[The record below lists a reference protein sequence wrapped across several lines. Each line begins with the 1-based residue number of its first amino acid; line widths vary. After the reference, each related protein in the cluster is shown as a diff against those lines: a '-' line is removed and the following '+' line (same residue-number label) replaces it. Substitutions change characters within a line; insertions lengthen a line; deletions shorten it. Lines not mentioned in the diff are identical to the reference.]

1 MRSEICYDG
10 EGVADGR
17 KLLRNCRKEERFLT
31 CGKAASKPLNAEPYR
46 MEEITGFKDSLL

>member
-46 MEEITGFKDSLL
+46 MEEITGFKDSL